1 MFWRFGSYAN
11 ISSLDTILDKPD
23 VTLEE
28 LLNEPDLLQEVK
40 HHNTKLIEF
49 LRDEKVLRKLL
60 ECVIAPKPAPIPP
73 PTKKEGDAGEEDPE
87 VAGERMAAEAEREK
101 NEKNRLKYAYKS
113 CEVLSSEAWSL
124 VEALMQNLDH
134 MKMFWSF
141 LERDA
146 PLDPLQA
153 SYFTKVNETLLDKK
167 TEEMM
172 AFVKSIDG
180 IVPRILKHVDCPM
193 IMDLLLKI
201 ISMEKS
207 EGGVGIVDWLHSQ
220 NLIPHLLSFLSSDYP
235 ASTQTAS
242 GDFIKALITI
252 SANASQNEQSC
263 IGPNDLTRQLVSQ
276 ECIEKLLG
284 DMLKG
289 GNPLTVGVGIIIEV
303 IRKNNSDYDPDIG
316 TGVDSIPSSRDPIY
330 LGTLLRL
337 FASRVPDFMKLV
349 LSYGAPVADKDGNIT
364 ETKRQLK
371 VAFGGSIEP
380 LGFDRFKTCELMAEL
395 LHCSNMGLLN
405 EKGGERYVRERD
417 AERERLKAERRQ
429 AVMNA
434 VQMGGF
440 IPATEGVL
448 IDKAPLQVQNGEVE
462 MSDDGINEDEF
473 EDVLVSGMLDDPKQD
488 TDMHDVE
495 HDFHDDQI
503 ADDEDPFADQNEE
516 PEEEDIPVAPIV
528 LSKSTEEKSSVEVAK
543 NEPVFT
549 AALLPAPEAH
559 AQSAEPVDTH
569 MGEVPAAT
577 GDAKSKDTTEQP
589 KEEAMTEDEALKS
602 APVTPPTDDE
612 HNKLPFEL
620 PVMSTETA
628 TEGQQAAGITPERLN
643 AELPPLPTAEPEEE
657 NLMDLTN
664 TPDAITADGDM
675 SVHSISSFTEY
686 HALIEPDHDGNPVV
700 GDYLKMMFVEHR
712 IVPTILDFF
721 FRFPWNNFL
730 HNVVYDVV
738 QQVFNGPLDRGYN
751 RALAVDLFVTGRI
764 TERIVEGQKIS
775 DKFEAERKMRLGY
788 MGHLTLVAEEV
799 VKFADRLN
807 NSQEVM
813 DPKVMERANDPVWIE
828 YVEET
833 LAATRERDNAILGG
847 VRPDMH
853 IGPRI
858 TGMGAQ
864 SFSNISTNA
873 GGNLTLGSET
883 DNIDLGNVNGG
894 ASSGGREGGGLLS
907 GFGSSSDEEDDDM
920 EHDDEDD
927 EVARLGL
934 SGSSDQV
941 GDLHDLTFDNDFED
955 LFDEDITFH

>member
-87 VAGERMAAEAEREK
+87 AAGERMAAEAEREK

-207 EGGVGIVDWLHSQ
+207 EGGAGIVDWLHSQ

-337 FASRVPDFMKLV
+337 FASHVPDFMKLV
-349 LSYGAPVADKDGNIT
+349 LSHGAPVADKDGNVT
-364 ETKRQLK
+364 ETRRQLK

-405 EKGGERYVRERD
+405 EKGGERYVKERD

-429 AVMNA
+429 ALMNA

-495 HDFHDDQI
+495 HVFHDDQI

-516 PEEEDIPVAPIV
+516 AEEDIPVAS
-528 LSKSTEEKSSVEVAK
+528 SKPTEEKSLDEVAK
-543 NEPVFT
+543 SEPVFT

-559 AQSAEPVDTH
+559 AQSAEPVDTR
-569 MGEVPAAT
+569 MGEAAAAT
-577 GDAKSKDTTEQP
+577 GDAKSNDTTEQP
-589 KEEAMTEDEALKS
+589 KDEAVTGDEAS
-602 APVTPPTDDE
+602 NPAPKTLQIDDE
-612 HNKLPFEL
+612 DNKLPFEL
-620 PVMSTETA
+620 PVMPTGPA
-628 TEGQQAAGITPERLN
+628 TEGQQATGITPQRLN
-643 AELPPLPTAEPEEE
+643 AELPPLPPAKPEEE
-657 NLMDLTN
+657 GLMDLAN
-664 TPDAITADGDM
+664 TPDIIPTDDET
-675 SVHSISSFTEY
+675 SVHSISSLNEY
-686 HALIEPDHDGNPVV
+686 HALIESDHDGNPVV
-700 GDYLKMMFVEHR
+700 GDYLKMMFVEHK

-738 QQVFNGPLDRGYN
+738 QQVFNGPLDRGFN

-764 TERIVEGQKIS
+764 TERIVEGQKMS

-807 NSQEVM
+807 NSQDIM

-828 YVEET
+828 YVDET

-858 TGMGAQ
+858 SGMGAQ

-883 DNIDLGNVNGG
+883 ENIDLGNVNGG

>member
-1 MFWRFGSYAN
+1 VC
-11 ISSLDTILDKPD
+11 K
-23 VTLEE
+23 
-28 LLNEPDLLQEVK
+28 Q
-40 HHNTKLIEF
+40 
-49 LRDEKVLRKLL
+49 
-60 ECVIAPKPAPIPP
+60 
-73 PTKKEGDAGEEDPE
+73 
-87 VAGERMAAEAEREK
+87 
-101 NEKNRLKYAYKS
+101 
-113 CEVLSSEAWSL
+113 
-124 VEALMQNLDH
+124 
-134 MKMFWSF
+134 
-141 LERDA
+141 
-146 PLDPLQA
+146 
-153 SYFTKVNETLLDKK
+153 
-167 TEEMM
+167 
-172 AFVKSIDG
+172 
-180 IVPRILKHVDCPM
+180 
-193 IMDLLLKI
+193 
-201 ISMEKS
+201 
-207 EGGVGIVDWLHSQ
+207 WLHSQ

-337 FASRVPDFMKLV
+337 FASHVPDFMKLV
-349 LSYGAPVADKDGNIT
+349 LSHGAPVADKDGNIT

-429 AVMNA
+429 ALMNA
-434 VQMGGF
+434 VQIGGF

-528 LSKSTEEKSSVEVAK
+528 LPKPTEEKSSEEVAK
-543 NEPVFT
+543 SEPVFT

-569 MGEVPAAT
+569 MGEVSAAT

-589 KEEAMTEDEALKS
+589 KEEAVTEDEAPKS

-612 HNKLPFEL
+612 DNKLPFEL

-643 AELPPLPTAEPEEE
+643 AELPPLPTAKPEEE

-675 SVHSISSFTEY
+675 GVHSISSFTEY

-712 IVPTILDFF
+712 IVPTIL
-721 FRFPWNNFL
+721 
-730 HNVVYDVV
+730 V
-738 QQVFNGPLDRGYN
+738 
-751 RALAVDLFVTGRI
+751 
-764 TERIVEGQKIS
+764 
-775 DKFEAERKMRLGY
+775 
-788 MGHLTLVAEEV
+788 
-799 VKFADRLN
+799 
-807 NSQEVM
+807 
-813 DPKVMERANDPVWIE
+813 
-828 YVEET
+828 
-833 LAATRERDNAILGG
+833 
-847 VRPDMH
+847 
-853 IGPRI
+853 
-858 TGMGAQ
+858 
-864 SFSNISTNA
+864 
-873 GGNLTLGSET
+873 
-883 DNIDLGNVNGG
+883 
-894 ASSGGREGGGLLS
+894 
-907 GFGSSSDEEDDDM
+907 
-920 EHDDEDD
+920 
-927 EVARLGL
+927 
-934 SGSSDQV
+934 
-941 GDLHDLTFDNDFED
+941 
-955 LFDEDITFH
+955 